1 MFIVTKNMHKITT
14 NEKNFLRS
22 SYFINKINPVKKIIF
37 FIKPSNPRFESS
49 KFSERYTF
57 KPNIVRKQK
66 IYN

>member
-37 FIKPSNPRFESS
+37 FIKA
-49 KFSERYTF
+49 KVIHVL
-57 KPNIVRKQK
+57 KVPNFLKDIHLNL
-66 IYN
+66 I